1 MEPITVF
8 DGKILDG
15 RNRYKACLSVGVVP
29 VFRNLDVSRFP
40 DPVVYVL
47 SRNLHRRD
55 LTPSQR
61 AMIGNKARDW
71 YDAEAKKRM
80 SAGGKEAGRGRPQQG
95 VETVPPPI
103 DAGKARDQAGKA
115 VGVSGKTMDKARDW
129 YDAEAKKRQAEQ
141 ARRNQPQSQKVEPL
155 PPLDKVKSRDQAGKA
170 VGVCGVLEALRG
182 YFEGRTHTEG
192 RTEGR
197 SASSGRLAQRSDMR
211 K

>member
-115 VGVSGKTMDKARDW
+115 VGV
-129 YDAEAKKRQAEQ
+129 
-141 ARRNQPQSQKVEPL
+141 
-155 PPLDKVKSRDQAGKA
+155 
-170 VGVCGVLEALRG
+170 CGVLEALRG